1 MYFPCRVTFMGLVVG
16 LYFLSNTLWGG
27 LYLKLVKKQKKI
39 ALRNQ
44 TKENGLEGDGQA
56 NGHANINI
64 GKNKDETD
72 KESTI

>member
-1 MYFPCRVTFMGLVVG
+1 MYFTYRTTFLGLVVG
-16 LYFLSNTLWGG
+16 LYFLANTMWVG
-27 LYLKLVKKQKKI
+27 LYFRIVKKQKKI

-44 TKENGLEGDGQA
+44 AKENGLEGDGQA

-64 GKNKDETD
+64 DKNKEETD